1 MKSMA
6 QFDVEVAREMIRTT
20 VHPDSAGDHLKK
32 ASVFML
38 LRTPETAPTILG
50 ILKAN
55 NKGYPWANQV
65 ALPGGHQDPDDPSSL
80 STAYRELEEETAI
93 HPSQVDCFGSLGHF
107 QTINSTE
114 IEAFF
119 GIWHGEE
126 KEVVFDASEIARIVM
141 IPLEK
146 VVKTHHEKAYSG
158 RVPGWDEL
166 LYPVE
171 DMAVWGATARILHY
185 FTELLL
191 V

>member
-1 MKSMA
+1 MA
-6 QFDVEVAREMIRTT
+6 PFDLHTAREVIRTT
-20 VHPDSAGDHLKK
+20 EHPTSAGDHLTK

-38 LRTPETAPTILG
+38 LRDPEANPTILA

-65 ALPGGHQDPDDPSSL
+65 ALPGGHRDPVDPSPL
-80 STAYRELEEETAI
+80 STAYRELEEETGIVPAR
-93 HPSQVDCFGSLGHF
+93 VDCFGSLGHF

-119 GIWHGEE
+119 GIWDGDEG
-126 KEVVFDASEIARIVM
+126 EVVYDTSEIARIVM
-141 IPLEK
+141 IPLAN

-166 LYPVE
+166 QYPVE
-171 DMAVWGATARILHY
+171 EMAVWGATARIFHY

>member
-1 MKSMA
+1 MTSMA
-6 QFDVEVAREMIRTT
+6 PFDVNVAREMIRATE
-20 VHPDSAGDHLKK
+20 HPDSAGDHLKK

-38 LRTPETAPTILG
+38 LRSPETDPTILA

-65 ALPGGHQDPDDPSSL
+65 ALPGGHQDPEDSTSL
-80 STAYRELEEETAI
+80 STAYRELEEETGIVA
-93 HPSQVDCFGSLGHF
+93 SQVDCFGSLGHF

-119 GIWHGEE
+119 GLWDGDE
-126 KEVVFDASEIARIVM
+126 KEVVYDASEIARIVM
-141 IPLEK
+141 IPLAA
-146 VVKTHHEKAYSG
+146 VVKTHRAKAYSG

-171 DMAVWGATARILHY
+171 DVAVWGATARILHY

>member
-1 MKSMA
+1 MA
-6 QFDVEVAREMIRTT
+6 AMPLFDVDHAREMILAAE
-20 VHPDSAGDHLKK
+20 HPDSGGNHLKK

-38 LRTPETAPTILG
+38 LRSPETDPTILA

-65 ALPGGHQDPDDPSSL
+65 ALPGGHREPDDSSSL
-80 STAYRELEEETAI
+80 STAYRELQEETGI
-93 HPSQVDCFGSLGHF
+93 LPDEVDYIGSLGYF
-107 QTINSTE
+107 QTIKSTE

-119 GIWHGEE
+119 GIWNGEE
-126 KEVVFDASEIARIVM
+126 DEVVYDTSEIARIVM
-141 IPLEK
+141 IPLGN

-171 DMAVWGATARILHY
+171 DVAVWGATARILHY

>member
-1 MKSMA
+1 MA
-6 QFDVEVAREMIRTT
+6 PFDEKVAREVIRTT
-20 VHPDSAGDHLKK
+20 EHPHSAGDHLKK

-38 LRTPETAPTILG
+38 LRTPETDPTILA

-65 ALPGGHQDPDDPSSL
+65 ALPGGHQDPMDASPL
-80 STAYRELEEETAI
+80 STAYRELEEETDIPAD
-93 HPSQVDCFGSLGHF
+93 QVDCFGSIGHF
-107 QTINSTE
+107 QTINNTE

-119 GIWHGEE
+119 GIWHGVE
-126 KEVVFDASEIARIVM
+126 KDVALDPSEIARIVM
-141 IPLEK
+141 IPLGE
-146 VVKTHHEKAYSG
+146 VVATHRQNAYSG
-158 RVPGWDEL
+158 RVPDWEEL

>member
-1 MKSMA
+1 MNSKA
-6 QFDVEVAREMIRTT
+6 PFDVDFAREMIRSTE
-20 VHPDSAGDHLKK
+20 HPDSEGEHLKK

-38 LRTPETAPTILG
+38 MRTPETDPTILA

-65 ALPGGHQDPDDPSSL
+65 AFPGGHQDPVDASPL
-80 STAYRELEEETAI
+80 STAYRELEEETGI
-93 HPSQVDCFGSLGHF
+93 LSDQVDLIGSLGHF
-107 QTINSTE
+107 QTIKSTE

-119 GIWHGEE
+119 GIWDGEE
-126 KEVVFDASEIARIVM
+126 EEVVYDTTEIARIVM
-141 IPLEK
+141 IPLGE

-171 DMAVWGATARILHY
+171 DMAVWGATARIFHY

>member
-1 MKSMA
+1 MA
-6 QFDVEVAREMIRTT
+6 PFDVTAARERICSTE
-20 VHPDSAGDHLKK
+20 HPDSAGEHLKK

-38 LRTPETAPTILG
+38 LRSPETSPTILA
-50 ILKAN
+50 ILKAD

-65 ALPGGHQDPDDPSSL
+65 ALPGGHQDPVDFSPL
-80 STAYRELEEETAI
+80 ATAYRELEEETGI
-93 HPSQVDCFGSLGHF
+93 LSSEVDYIGSLGHF

-119 GIWHGEE
+119 GIWEGDEE
-126 KEVVFDASEIARIVM
+126 EVVYDASEIARIVM
-141 IPLEK
+141 IPLK
-146 VVKTHHEKAYSG
+146 NLVKTHHEKAYTG
-158 RVPGWDEL
+158 RVPGWEEL

-171 DMAVWGATARILHY
+171 DMTVWGATARILHY

>member
-1 MKSMA
+1 MDTTA
-6 QFDVEVAREMIRTT
+6 PFDVNYAREMIRTT
-20 VHPDSAGDHLKK
+20 THPDSIGDHLKK

-38 LRTPETAPTILG
+38 MRTPETDPTILA
-50 ILKAN
+50 ILKAD

-65 ALPGGHQDPDDPSSL
+65 AFPGGHQDPVDASPL
-80 STAYRELEEETAI
+80 STAYRELREETGI
-93 HPSQVDCFGSLGHF
+93 LPDQVDYVGSLGHF
-107 QTINSTE
+107 QTIKNTE

-126 KEVVFDASEIARIVM
+126 EEVVFDPSEIARIVM
-141 IPLEK
+141 IPLGE
-146 VVKTHHEKAYSG
+146 VVKAHHEKAYSG

-166 LYPVE
+166 QYPVE
-171 DMAVWGATARILHY
+171 NMAVWGATARIFHY